1 MNGRWI
7 KGLISLAA
15 LAGLFWLLS
24 RIGWEEV
31 GLRLGQVGVAGFAL
45 LCLTGLIE
53 AALDGAA
60 LRKAASGRLP
70 FLAALFI
77 NQEGAAVNILVPGEA
92 GEVFKASLLARYL
105 PSREATSAVVV
116 WNMAFRLSK
125 SLVIL
130 LASGAAFV
138 LLPAERNATAWALGL
153 AAFNL
158 SLYFA
163 LNAVLKRRWVGR
175 ALSALKPPLLTR
187 LIDHIRDAEGKA
199 AAFSGRR
206 PGDYAAI
213 AALQG
218 GARVAGFA
226 TLWFA
231 LQFLGYGYGFPL
243 CLLLYALTE
252 LATYAVALLPTKI
265 GTTEGST
272 YLIFEFL
279 KLQGPLGAIL
289 QIVLRIKQLAIV
301 SFFLIAGLVSRW
313 TGNERAQPSP
323 DYNATL

>member
-1 MNGRWI
+1 MNKPWL
-7 KGLISLAA
+7 KGSVSLAA

-24 RIGWEEV
+24 RIGWDEV

-45 LCLTGLIE
+45 LCLTGLAE

-60 LRKAASGRLP
+60 LRKAASGCLP

-77 NQEGAAVNILVPGEA
+77 NQAGAAVNILVPGEA
-92 GEVFKASLLARYL
+92 GEVFKASLLARHL

-130 LASGAAFV
+130 LASCAAFAF
-138 LLPAERNATAWALGL
+138 LPADRYAAAWALGL

-163 LNAVLKRRWVGR
+163 LNAVLKRRWIGR
-175 ALSALKPPLLTR
+175 ALSVLKRPYVAR

-206 PGDYAAI
+206 PGDYASI
-213 AALQG
+213 AAFQAC
-218 GARVAGFA
+218 ARVAGFA
-226 TLWFA
+226 TLWLA
-231 LQFLGYGYGFPL
+231 LRFLGYGYAFPL
-243 CLLLYALTE
+243 CLLIYTLTE

-279 KLQGPLGAIL
+279 GLQGPLGAIL

-301 SFFLIAGLVSRW
+301 SLFLIAGILTRGTRGETRV
-313 TGNERAQPSP
+313 APV
-323 DYNATL
+323 DYNATT